1 MSWSHR
7 LRRSAPSRDAL
18 RVPARCV
25 LAGVCIAAAV
35 PPWGWWPLAFVGVAL
50 LDRLIAGQGWRRRFA
65 RTWLVAAAWLLP
77 GMVWMFDFTAP
88 GYLVAV
94 TIFSAFFGVAAALC
108 PPGRGR
114 WIALPALITLAE
126 MARWRFPFG
135 GEPLATLAMSQA
147 DAPLGQTARLLG
159 SYLIVGLVVLG
170 GIALSAA
177 WDRQWWVSGSIVVG
191 LVLVTALAGVAPRG
205 HDIGHLRVAVVQ
217 GGGPQHTR
225 AVDTDN
231 WVVFQREVEATETI
245 KGPVDL
251 VLWPEDVVGLEG
263 TLAENPRYENEI
275 SRLARQLHTT
285 MVVGVTEGVSDTH
298 FRNASIVFN
307 PDGSVGDRY
316 DKVRRVPFGEY
327 VPFRSLIEKVAGPN
341 SGLPERDAIPGT
353 KPAVVH
359 TQVGTL
365 GVVISWEVF
374 FADRARDAISHG
386 GTVLLNPTNGSSY
399 WLDVLQS
406 QQIASSRL
414 RAIETGRWT
423 LQASPTGFSAIL
435 TPDGRV
441 TQRTGISEQKV
452 LTQII
457 AERQGQT
464 WATDVGPW
472 PVLVLSLL
480 AVAFAWVLARRSA
493 TRDPGEPGD
502 PGESDGPGAAEGPE
516 PAGSEAGDVE
526 GAVDPHRLEEP
537 AVVRDE

>member
-1 MSWSHR
+1 MSWSQR
-7 LRRSAPSRDAL
+7 LSRLVPSRDVL
-18 RVPARCV
+18 RVAGRCT
-25 LAGVCIAAAV
+25 LAGLCIAAAI

-50 LDRLIAGQGWRRRFA
+50 LDRLIAGQGWRHRFA
-65 RTWLVAAAWLLP
+65 RTWLVAAVWLLP
-77 GMVWMFDFTAP
+77 GMVWMWDFTAP

-94 TIFSAFFGVAAALC
+94 ALFAGFFGVAGALC
-108 PPGRGR
+108 PPGRAR

-159 SYLIVGLVVLG
+159 SYLVVGLVVLG

-177 WDRQWWVSGSIVVG
+177 WDRDWWVAAGIVVG
-191 LVLVTALAGVAPRG
+191 LVAVTALAGVAPMG

-231 WVVFQREVEATETI
+231 WVVFQREVAATETI

-263 TLAENPRYENEI
+263 TLAENPRYEQEI

-285 MVVGVTEGVSDTH
+285 MVVGVTEGISDTH

-327 VPFRSLIEKVAGPN
+327 VPFRTLIEKLAGPN

-353 KPAVVH
+353 KPAVLH

-423 LQASPTGFSAIL
+423 LQAAPTGFSAIV
-435 TPDGRV
+435 TPRGHV

-452 LTQII
+452 LTQTIT
-457 AERQGQT
+457 ERQGQT
-464 WATDVGPW
+464 IATEVGPW
-472 PVLVLSLL
+472 PVLALALL
-480 AVAFAWVLARRSA
+480 AIAAGWALTLRQRAGTDGAGGGTGPASPARSGSGSA
-493 TRDPGEPGD
+493 EL
-502 PGESDGPGAAEGPE
+502 
-516 PAGSEAGDVE
+516 E
-526 GAVDPHRLEEP
+526 GAIDLDRLEEP
-537 AVVRDE
+537 AVVRDQ